1 MPRLAR
7 KICIRASVH
16 QNIESD
22 PKRNELDA
30 SVQYVESDLKN
41 MSIQVRSV
49 SSCSIESYSRNELE
63 YMTPPVSNY

>member
-1 MPRLAR
+1 MPTLAR
-7 KICIRASVH
+7 KIRIRACMV
-16 QNIESD
+16 ESD

-30 SVQYVESDLKN
+30 SVHYVESDLKN

-63 YMTPPVSNY
+63 